1 MKTTYMKQEE
11 VKHDWYLV
19 DAKDK
24 VLGRLAT
31 RIASMLKG
39 KHKVQYTA
47 HVDGGDGVVVVN
59 CEKIRVTGN
68 KLKEK
73 MYKRYSGYPGGLKLE
88 SLESLLKRR
97 PHEVLKHAV
106 KGMLPKNKLGRRMI
120 KRLKVYA
127 GAKHSHAA
135 QSPKE
140 LKW

>member
-73 MYKRYSGYPGGLKLE
+73 MYKRFSGYPGGLKLE